1 MFCIFCQNKGTEVIE
16 TRVSEDGVTVR
27 RRRSCPSCD
36 KRFTTYERV
45 EELPI
50 MVIKRDKTR
59 ERFDREKLRSG
70 IIKSCEKTTVTAEK
84 IDKIINEVEGE
95 LKEKD
100 TTEIE
105 SKIIGSLAAKR
116 LKKIDKIA
124 YIRFSS
130 VFRRF
135 VDLDDFEEELKKINP
150 D

>member
-1 MFCIFCQNKGTEVIE
+1 MFCIFCQNHNTEVIE
-16 TRVSEDGVTVR
+16 TRVSEDGATIR
-27 RRRSCPSCD
+27 RRRSCPKCD

-105 SKIIGSLAAKR
+105 SKTIGGLAAKR
-116 LKKIDKIA
+116 LKKIDKVA